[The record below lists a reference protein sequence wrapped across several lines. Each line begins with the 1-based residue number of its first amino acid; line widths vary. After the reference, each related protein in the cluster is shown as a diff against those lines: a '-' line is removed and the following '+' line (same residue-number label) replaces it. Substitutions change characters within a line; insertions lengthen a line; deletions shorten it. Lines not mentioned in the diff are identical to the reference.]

1 MTASALPVVVACD
14 LDRTLIYSPRAAE
27 VTAAGGPTGEAE
39 TGDSEGGPASD
50 QDALECV
57 EHYEGRPLS
66 FLTRRA
72 SRLLVE
78 LAARSVFV
86 PATTRTRAQLARVRL
101 PGPAPH
107 YAVAANGGFL
117 LVDGQPDV
125 TWTQL
130 LTARLGRSAA
140 TLDEIRAHVT
150 GVLAEDLTS
159 ALRCAED
166 LFLYAVVVRE
176 RLPVGLV
183 EDLQAWA
190 AGHGWGVSLQGRK
203 LYVVPT
209 VLTKSAAVAE
219 IARRTG
225 ASTVLA
231 AGDSLLDRGLLDAA
245 DAAVRP
251 AHGELHAADWAPGH
265 VTVTP
270 SSGIIAGEQILDWLL
285 ARVG

>member
-1 MTASALPVVVACD
+1 MTASTLPVVACD
-14 LDRTLIYSPRAAE
+14 LDQTLIYSLRAAE
-27 VTAAGGPTGEAE
+27 ITTAKGTAAGGPA
-39 TGDSEGGPASD
+39 GDSAGDAADD
-50 QDALECV
+50 QGALECV

-101 PGPAPH
+101 PGPAPR

-125 TWTQL
+125 SWTQL
-130 LTARLGRSAA
+130 LAARLGRSAA
-140 TLDEIRAHVT
+140 TLDEVQAHVT
-150 GVLAEDLTS
+150 GILAEDFTS

-166 LFLYAVVVRE
+166 LFLYAVVVRA

-183 EDLQAWA
+183 EDLQMWA
-190 AGHGWGVSLQGRK
+190 GGRGWGVSLQGRK

-209 VLTKSAAVAE
+209 ALT
-219 IARRTG
+219 
-225 ASTVLA
+225 
-231 AGDSLLDRGLLDAA
+231 
-245 DAAVRP
+245 
-251 AHGELHAADWAPGH
+251 
-265 VTVTP
+265 
-270 SSGIIAGEQILDWLL
+270 
-285 ARVG
+285 